1 MFNLFIS
8 SWEARPFLGGGRFMG
23 LFFLAL
29 SSELSPAGP
38 LASSFT
44 FQTGHQERKL
54 CWPWGLTWTEGPLE
68 RYWLSGGGSKQW
80 KGEKLLSSEYL
91 PHKYLIWKKNK
102 LAISFG
108 LLSTPVRGKRPSFL
122 GLEKSLS
129 RRVSVGICS
138 NSKVQ
143 RFKVLIV
150 TC

>member
-8 SWEARPFLGGGRFMG
+8 SWEARPSLGGGRFMG

-44 FQTGHQERKL
+44 QTGHQEQKV

-68 RYWLSGGGSKQW
+68 RHWLSGGGSKQW

-108 LLSTPVRGKRPSFL
+108 LLSTLVLGKGPSFL
-122 GLEKSLS
+122 GLEKVCQKSLS
-129 RRVSVGICS
+129 RRVCVGTCFS
-138 NSKVQ
+138 Q
-143 RFKVLIV
+143 RFRVLIV
-150 TC
+150 RC